1 MVGSMI
7 ALTSLALAPLV
18 ASLPFNTIGNAVVN
32 NLCDTEVT
40 LWTNGNSQQGLWNLQ
55 ANSGYYSEP
64 FAGSGIAI
72 VLVKGHSDDPN
83 GKYADVP
90 KTTFAYSLVDDVIW
104 YDLDGNA
111 FDGSKITLSS
121 ADASCSAVV
130 FDNGVN
136 PGGDWTRQ
144 CHSDADVILT
154 LCA

>member
-90 KTTFAYSLVDDVIW
+90 KTTGLAFHPAHAARRFRDDHAACQFHFGLEIVARANRF
-104 YDLDGNA
+104 DSRREARARGAEVGN
-111 FDGSKITLSS
+111 
-121 ADASCSAVV
+121 V
-130 FDNGVN
+130 
-136 PGGDWTRQ
+136 GDE
-144 CHSDADVILT
+144 
-154 LCA
+154 